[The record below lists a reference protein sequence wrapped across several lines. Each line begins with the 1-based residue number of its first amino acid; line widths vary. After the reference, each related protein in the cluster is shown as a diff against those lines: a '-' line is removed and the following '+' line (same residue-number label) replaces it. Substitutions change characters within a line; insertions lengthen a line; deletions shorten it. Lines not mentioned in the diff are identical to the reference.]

1 MFNKHYHVQ
10 DRDILFTSNV
20 FTIISTQGR
29 KHNGRVEFDDD
40 LPSPVVAAQNK
51 IFFPADLIS
60 LLTQRV
66 CSQDATLSQ
75 NDAKIMDSL

>member
-1 MFNKHYHVQ
+1 MEKLFNKHYHVQ

-40 LPSPVVAAQNK
+40 LPGPVVAAE
-51 IFFPADLIS
+51 
-60 LLTQRV
+60 
-66 CSQDATLSQ
+66 
-75 NDAKIMDSL
+75 